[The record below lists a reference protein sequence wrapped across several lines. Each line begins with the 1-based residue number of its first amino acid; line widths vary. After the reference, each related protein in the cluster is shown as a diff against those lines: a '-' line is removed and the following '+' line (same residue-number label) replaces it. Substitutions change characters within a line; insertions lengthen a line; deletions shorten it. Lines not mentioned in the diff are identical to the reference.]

1 MMLTIAILSGI
12 GYILSILRYVLKENR
27 LDVDLIMATIL
38 VLSTWSV
45 LPLAISILVISIV
58 IAILNIALYANK

>member
-1 MMLTIAILSGI
+1 MLTIAILSGI